1 MKKNVKKFICLM
13 IAVITLMTLSVSS
26 SAYDYKET
34 DIIIDFLPG
43 DLDGNEKITSADARI
58 CLRAAAKLD
67 TLTEKQMKAA
77 DFDGTGEITS
87 TNARSILR
95 AAAKLETLSYTIKV
109 VTGQN
114 IIVGALQHSGVYF
127 WECKKDSD
135 NLFVDLVIED
145 TVPPDVIGGCD
156 DMFYIINSES
166 VGEFKISFIQQCPW
180 TSDVNIRFN
189 LNIIIK

>member
-1 MKKNVKKFICLM
+1 MKKRNTFLCCMLILIFTFI
-13 IAVITLMTLSVSS
+13 IPIQA
-26 SAYDYKET
+26 SAYDYN
-34 DIIIDFLPG
+34 DNDFIIDFLPG
-43 DLDGNEKITSADARI
+43 DIDENNKVNSADARL
-58 CLRAAAKLD
+58 CLRAAANLE
-67 TLTEKQMKAA
+67 TLTDKQIKSV
-77 DFDGTGEITS
+77 DFDGTGKINS
-87 TNARSILR
+87 ANARSILR

-166 VGEFKISFIQQCPW
+166 VGEFKISFNQQCPW
-180 TSDVNIRFN
+180 TSDVNISFN